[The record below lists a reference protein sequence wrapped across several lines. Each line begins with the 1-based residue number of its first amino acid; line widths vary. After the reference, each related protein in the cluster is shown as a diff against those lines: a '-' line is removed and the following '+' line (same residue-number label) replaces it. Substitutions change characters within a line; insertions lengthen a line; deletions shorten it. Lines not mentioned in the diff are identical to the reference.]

1 MTSSLKVP
9 VSHIWKALS
18 LSLLT
23 FTLASGCHHQ
33 PFDPTPVVPA
43 SSTLPYSA
51 KVKVSEVGTF
61 EVEPGASMGADPQ
74 LQSRVSRTIPPLL
87 STNDPTD
94 WERATVKYLTT
105 RKTFRS
111 VVQEGTADL
120 DLTLRINMYV
130 DPSVGSGFSQ
140 IYLAVM
146 DATLSD
152 PRTGRSLM
160 KYSGFGKMPG
170 DEKDKGAMERALHA
184 ALRDV
189 FSKME
194 SDKRLLTL

>member
-1 MTSSLKVP
+1 MTSESKVLAP
-9 VSHIWKALS
+9 VAKTLGSAALMIV
-18 LSLLT
+18 LL
-23 FTLASGCHHQ
+23 AGCHRA

-74 LQSRVSRTIPPLL
+74 LQSRVSRTTAPLL

-94 WERATVKYLTT
+94 WERTTVKYLTT

-130 DPSVGSGFSQ
+130 DPSVASNFSH
-140 IYLAVM
+140 IYLAVT

-160 KYSGFGKMPG
+160 RYSGFGKTPG
-170 DEKDKGAMERALHA
+170 EKKDKGAMERALHIA
-184 ALRDV
+184 FRDL